1 MYINIPSFELPRDY
15 SKNTVYK
22 EIGGRD
28 LPQDSAILPYSLME
42 YYLLEQGMRIM
53 KIGGPTKGEKET
65 GEVG

>member
-1 MYINIPSFELPRDY
+1 MDINIPSFELPRDY
-15 SKNTVYK
+15 NKNTVQ
-22 EIGGRD
+22 GNRSRD

-42 YYLLEQGMRIM
+42 YYLLEQGMQIV